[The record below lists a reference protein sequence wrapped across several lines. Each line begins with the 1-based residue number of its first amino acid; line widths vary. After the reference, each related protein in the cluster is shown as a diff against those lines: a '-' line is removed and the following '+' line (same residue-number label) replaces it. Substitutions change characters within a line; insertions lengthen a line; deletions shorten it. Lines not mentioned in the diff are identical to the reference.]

1 MKWNWEDFWPY
12 LFTSNLLENFNQ
24 HLDFPFIDSM
34 DIQHCRVC
42 LKLVLQESLTSLQ
55 HICDCFLKFWR
66 NFSNLRAKSLDENTC
81 NSLISKLS

>member
-1 MKWNWEDFWPY
+1 MIWNWEDFWPY

-24 HLDFPFIDSM
+24 HLDFPSIDSM
-34 DIQHCRVC
+34 DIQHSRVC

-55 HICDCFLKFWR
+55 HICDCFLQFWR
-66 NFSNLRAKSLDENTC
+66 NFANLRAKSLDKNTC